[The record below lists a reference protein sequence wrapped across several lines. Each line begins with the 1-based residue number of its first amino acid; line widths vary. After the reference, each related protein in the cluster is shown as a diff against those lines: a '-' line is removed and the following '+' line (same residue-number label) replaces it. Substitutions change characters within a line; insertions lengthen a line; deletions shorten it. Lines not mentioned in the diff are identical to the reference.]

1 MNVLRL
7 LPTITNSSVHAY
19 PHPHTLMCVYTSM
32 HTYTHTHNYR
42 PLLARSGSTHLSP
55 HIYIN
60 IYILIYSLKHWIF
73 DESHGRIQWGLCEL
87 VWALKAAGGK
97 WQVLAILDHLSLP
110 RLGLGAL
117 RGETGGLLSPSCSLT
132 RREPNC

>member
-1 MNVLRL
+1 MFSGFFPPSQTQVCMRIHIHIPLCVC
-7 LPTITNSSVHAY
+7 T
-19 PHPHTLMCVYTSM
+19 HPC
-32 HTYTHTHNYR
+32 THTHTHTIIGPYWLALAAPIC
-42 PLLARSGSTHLSP
+42 PL
-55 HIYIN
+55 

-87 VWALKAAGGK
+87 VWALKAVGGK
-97 WQVLAILDHLSLP
+97 WQALAILDHLSLP